1 MRGRYRPRSRGLGQI
16 QEFWRSPQSRGSE
29 HPLVRALNGTWVLR
43 QQGLWV
49 EAYLKYMRQH
59 GVIGPQADP
68 ALDAYAARER
78 AMLIEDINRIRPSV
92 ILVDNLTDD
101 WSAWLQSHPD
111 VSSLLSDYQL
121 AETINGIAILSKA
134 R

>member
-1 MRGRYRPRSRGLGQI
+1 MTKPSTSLSSSSCRPSCWLGVV
-16 QEFWRSPQSRGSE
+16 SP
-29 HPLVRALNGTWVLR
+29 
-43 QQGLWV
+43 
-49 EAYLKYMRQH
+49 
-59 GVIGPQADP
+59 ADP